1 MNLTLPLTLVK
12 EGILMFI
19 ELPWIFDEALFDYK
33 SISPTVKLENVI
45 AVGSNS
51 TTVTNYVASATM
63 L

>member
-1 MNLTLPLTLVK
+1 
-12 EGILMFI
+12 MFI
-19 ELPWIFDEALFDYK
+19 ELPWIFDESLFDYK